1 MIDTLLLP
9 HYQKWIK
16 PIIERLDLKRNITP
30 NRITTL
36 ALSSGIVAGCM
47 LWFKC
52 LIAAFIVLLI
62 SGICDVLDGALARQR
77 DLQSSW
83 GCAYDIVG
91 DRIVEVAVILGL
103 YAFSPHTRATLCLFM
118 LASALLCL
126 TSFFVVG
133 MMSQNSG
140 QKSFHYSLGIV
151 ERFECFLLF
160 FAMIIFPKYFSVLA
174 LVFILLVSLTA
185 VIRMWQFYKIAERY

>member
-9 HYQKWIK
+9 HYQRWIK

-36 ALSSGIVAGCM
+36 AIGLGVVAGFF
-47 LWFKC
+47 LWFHWS
-52 LIAAFIVLLI
+52 IAALVILI
-62 SGICDVLDGALARQR
+62 FSGICDIFDGALARQR
-77 DLQSSW
+77 GTQSNW

-91 DRIVEVAVILGL
+91 DRVVEASVIIGL
-103 YAFSPHTRATLCLFM
+103 YAFAPHTRATICLFM
-118 LASALLCL
+118 IASALLCL

-133 MMSQNSG
+133 MMSQNSAE
-140 QKSFHYSLGIV
+140 KSFHYSLGIV

-160 FAMIIFPKYFSVLA
+160 FAMILFPQYFTILGIA
-174 LVFILLVSLTA
+174 FILLVTLTA
-185 VIRMWQFYKIAERY
+185 VIRMWQFYKLTERY